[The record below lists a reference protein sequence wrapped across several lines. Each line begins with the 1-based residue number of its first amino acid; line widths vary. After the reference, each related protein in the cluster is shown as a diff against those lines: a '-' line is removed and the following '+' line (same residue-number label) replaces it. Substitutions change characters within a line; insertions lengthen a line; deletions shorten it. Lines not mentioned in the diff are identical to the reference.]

1 MKRVAFALLA
11 LLFSSFVFAQ
21 SGKVGGMEIE
31 LSTKKHLS
39 SGGNDFI
46 ITLKK
51 DGKLLK
57 GANITLKAIMPPMPN
72 MPKMDFEAKAQESDE
87 GYIAQVHFPH
97 GGTWQLRFIIEIDG
111 KKYTYK
117 SSVDF

>member
-1 MKRVAFALLA
+1 MKRLAFALLA

-31 LSTKKHLS
+31 YSTKKPLS

-72 MPKMDFEAKAQESDE
+72 MPKMNFEAKAKESDE
-87 GYIAQVHFPH
+87 RYIAQVHFPH

>member
-1 MKRVAFALLA
+1 MKKILFGLVT
-11 LLFSSFVFAQ
+11 LLFSGLLMAQ

-31 LSTKKHLS
+31 YSTAKPLS
-39 SGGNDFI
+39 SGSNDFL

-51 DGKLLK
+51 NGVSLK
-57 GANITLKAIMPPMPN
+57 GAKITLKAIMPPMPS
-72 MPKMDFEAKAQESDE
+72 MPKMNFEAQAKEVAE
-87 GYIAQVHFPH
+87 GYVAKIHFPH
-97 GGTWQLRFIIEIDG
+97 GGTWQLRFLIELNG